1 MCICILFKYECSCM
15 HSQAYP
21 KYATKIVSGKCQ
33 LCTTEGKLKY
43 LLCSYAPENILIL
56 LHLLIPTPHFL
67 LHETVQCTH
76 HQICVVVI
84 VVDDDVVKEK
94 STVEITGSMC

>member
-1 MCICILFKYECSCM
+1 M

-56 LHLLIPTPHFL
+56 LHLLILTPHFL
-67 LHETVQCTH
+67 YMKRYNVHIT
-76 HQICVVVI
+76 
-84 VVDDDVVKEK
+84 K
-94 STVEITGSMC
+94 SVWLLLLLMMMMLLKKSPQ